1 MRKLYK
7 AFLDEN
13 ITNEYLNEKFDY
25 EFDNK
30 CDKQKFIIEYKKFL
44 GIYNSL
50 FYYEDRFVTVFN
62 SYEIRINIDDMDQLF
77 KLYLYS
83 EENELE
89 SEKYVLLDFLYTYSN
104 TISSNTYKKNYS
116 NYNDS
121 KKDFENI
128 LNKYNLK
135 REFYMQSIDI
145 LYQFY
150 KKLIEY
156 AIEDEIYILM
166 LN

>member
-7 AFLDEN
+7 AFLNEN

-30 CDKQKFIIEYKKFL
+30 CNKQKFIIEYKKIL

-62 SYEIRINIDDMDQLF
+62 SYEIRINIDDIDQLF

-104 TISSNTYKKNYS
+104 TISSNTYKKIIQIIMTQ
-116 NYNDS
+116 
-121 KKDFENI
+121 KKILKIYLINI
-128 LNKYNLK
+128 
-135 REFYMQSIDI
+135 I
-145 LYQFY
+145 
-150 KKLIEY
+150 
-156 AIEDEIYILM
+156 
-166 LN
+166 